1 MASSSIRAR
10 EEWRNEIEEEV
21 GEERKWSLESE
32 RENVVYVA
40 VWKDIDDTLSMDAL
54 LWTLNNAVI
63 DPSSALVFL
72 VHVFPQIT
80 FIPSPRNSSLS
91 LSLSISPSPSPSDE
105 FLEMAVG
112 KLHID
117 QVNPE
122 QKEMFFAQESGKR
135 RDLLQKFV
143 NLCSVYQVKVETILV
158 ESDMEGKAI
167 LDLIPILNITKLILG
182 ASKATVRRMKSRK
195 GNGAADQIVH
205 KAPGFCE
212 VKIICEGK
220 EVSDLSMTESP
231 FPSPSPSPSPSPR
244 PNHSAPTFAQ
254 NKQQTANDS
263 AACGCFKI

>member
-1 MASSSIRAR
+1 MASSSIS
-10 EEWRNEIEEEV
+10 EWRSEIEEEIDV
-21 GEERKWSLESE
+21 SEEGKWSLESE

-40 VWKDIDDTLSMDAL
+40 VWREIDETLSMDAL
-54 LWTLNNAVI
+54 LWTLNNAVL

-72 VHVFPQIT
+72 VHVFPQT
-80 FIPSPRNSSLS
+80 NFIPSPL
-91 LSLSISPSPSPSDE
+91 
-105 FLEMAVG
+105 G

-122 QKEMFFAQESGKR
+122 QKEMFLAQESGKR

-143 NLCSVYQVKVETILV
+143 SLCYASQVKVETILV

-167 LDLIPILNITKLILG
+167 LDLIPILNIRKLILG
-182 ASKATVRRMKSRK
+182 ASKATIRRMKSRK

-205 KAPGFCE
+205 KAPEYCE

-220 EVSDLSMTESP
+220 EVSDLSITE
-231 FPSPSPSPSPSPR
+231 SPSPSPSHSPSPR
-244 PNHSAPTFAQ
+244 PTHSTPTFAQ

>member
-1 MASSSIRAR
+1 MAFSSISAR
-10 EEWRNEIEEEV
+10 EEWRSEIEEEV

-32 RENVVYVA
+32 RENAVYVA
-40 VWKDIDDTLSMDAL
+40 VWKDIDETLSMDAL

-72 VHVFPQIT
+72 VHVFPQTT
-80 FIPSPRNSSLS
+80 FIPSPL
-91 LSLSISPSPSPSDE
+91 
-105 FLEMAVG
+105 G

-122 QKEMFFAQESGKR
+122 QKEMFLAQESGKR

-182 ASKATVRRMKSRK
+182 ASKATIRRMKSRK

-231 FPSPSPSPSPSPR
+231 SPSPSPSPR
-244 PNHSAPTFAQ
+244 PTHSTPSFAQ